1 MGKVPG
7 KPEGY
12 ATAPSAVVGGKE
24 INPGRKH
31 ANHRFIGPGYSI
43 AHPGIFPH
51 NTKAQAFSIKDWL
64 QFDWRAGWGTTEFE
78 DKVARRQDQGR
89 LSQAL
94 GRCARP

>member
-31 ANHRFIGPGYSI
+31 ANHRFIEIETLAPLVKLEPG
-43 AHPGIFPH
+43 
-51 NTKAQAFSIKDWL
+51 QATEHIETWHIIEAKVDSTPAELMALIKQL
-64 QFDWRAGWGTTEFE
+64 N
-78 DKVARRQDQGR
+78 
-89 LSQAL
+89 
-94 GRCARP
+94 